1 MFGTMLHTHTLG
13 KQVYSVCIDNNMY
26 TIIIIIII
34 GSGLLV
40 QHFRENKECGV
51 LEEMEP
57 IDENRRYD
65 FNYQQ
70 FTYLN
75 KEVQVLPVSIS
86 SVVLKLYCGQAV
98 QLHTSG

>member
-1 MFGTMLHTHTLG
+1 MFHTHTLG
-13 KQVYSVCIDNNMY
+13 KQVYCVFNDNKK
-26 TIIIIIII
+26 IITYI
-34 GSGLLV
+34 GHGLLV
-40 QHFRENKECGV
+40 QHFRENEQCGV
-51 LEEMEP
+51 LEELEP

-86 SVVLKLYCGQAV
+86 SVELVLWASSCIV
-98 QLHTSG
+98 V